1 MPAIPIPNYPVIM
14 VDVRADGSA
23 HVNVAGRHVD
33 YPAGDVTETRTAVIA
48 YAAGLARSMNRPV
61 RMTTSGPDGTWKL
74 AVHPNSTV
82 TDLLPDNAKAKRRRR
97 TMHAQPSADAPGTT
111 ATIERA
117 TGAAVPVSV
126 PVVERSDF
134 VETTPLVQRPPVA
147 ALPTATLTFST
158 GAVARIRAA
167 TLLGRRPSAETDE
180 STDELLAELLAVDDD
195 SRTISKTHARLE
207 WQDGRLWITDRRS
220 ANGTIVDRPGQNP
233 VELAAG
239 QPYRLIAG
247 DVVRLG
253 EVTFTVSMDEADQ

>member
-23 HVNVAGRHVD
+23 HLNVAGRHVD
-33 YPAGDVTETRTAVIA
+33 YPAGDVAETRTAVIA

-74 AVHPNSTV
+74 AVHPNDTV
-82 TDLLPDNAKAKRRRR
+82 TDLSPDSAKAKRRRR
-97 TMHAQPSADAPGTT
+97 TVLEQPNTAASGTT
-111 ATIERA
+111 TTIELTPA
-117 TGAAVPVSV
+117 LVPAL
-126 PVVERSDF
+126 VVERSDF
-134 VETTPLVQRPPVA
+134 VEAAPLVQRPPVA

-167 TLLGRRPSAETDE
+167 TLLGRRPAAGADE
-180 STDELLAELLAVDDD
+180 CTDELLAVVDD

-207 WQDGRLWITDRRS
+207 WQDDRLWITDRHS
-220 ANGTIVDRPGQNP
+220 ANGTVIDRPGQNP
-233 VELAAG
+233 VGLTAG

-253 EVTFTVSMDEADQ
+253 EVTFAVSMGEADQ